1 MASQVLSPSNP
12 SAGVGGP
19 VTVEPSVSARASSR
33 PAQTSPGTRGTRS
46 AQQAG
51 SAGRHRRMAMLVPV
65 AVAAMA
71 GAAGAVAAAAWMVES
86 VHLF

>member
-19 VTVEPSVSARASSR
+19 VTVGPSVSARASSW
-33 PAQTSPGTRGTRS
+33 PAPKSPTARS
-46 AQQAG
+46 AR